1 MIPAYRLHLTGSTRA
16 LRSRRRA
23 RRQAARLARALQVL
37 GRGSEREP
45 PATDADFRPPRPWV
59 VAATVLTP
67 IAGPLLLGVAGL
79 LPVPVVLAATAP
91 LLAVGL
97 VLVALSWGDL
107 RRSRRLADRL
117 LLQPEARQSSP
128 LAAWRAAELAQE
140 RRRSQR

>member
-1 MIPAYRLHLTGSTRA
+1 
-16 LRSRRRA
+16 
-23 RRQAARLARALQVL
+23 
-37 GRGSEREP
+37 
-45 PATDADFRPPRPWV
+45 V